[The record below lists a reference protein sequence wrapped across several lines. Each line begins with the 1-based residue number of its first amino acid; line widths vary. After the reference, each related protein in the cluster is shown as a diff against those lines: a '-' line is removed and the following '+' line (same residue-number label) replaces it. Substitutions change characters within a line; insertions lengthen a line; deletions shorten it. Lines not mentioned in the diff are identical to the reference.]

1 VKSPVC
7 FLEHHHVGAHSRTC
21 CSCAILAGAL
31 LTGLLLL
38 FDLNRILQQENLCLV
53 RIVNIYSR
61 VDRGHLHG
69 IQDCLHLL
77 AKLLTHTHRF
87 LDDYLPYLLI
97 TQELLTCLA
106 LYEAL
111 DLFIAQTIAIIR
123 TEFFEPLTGIS
134 LKTLTREIEVAAFT
148 GLDA

>member
-1 VKSPVC
+1 
-7 FLEHHHVGAHSRTC
+7 
-21 CSCAILAGAL
+21 
-31 LTGLLLL
+31 
-38 FDLNRILQQENLCLV
+38 
-53 RIVNIYSR
+53 
-61 VDRGHLHG
+61 
-69 IQDCLHLL
+69 
-77 AKLLTHTHRF
+77 LLTHTHRF